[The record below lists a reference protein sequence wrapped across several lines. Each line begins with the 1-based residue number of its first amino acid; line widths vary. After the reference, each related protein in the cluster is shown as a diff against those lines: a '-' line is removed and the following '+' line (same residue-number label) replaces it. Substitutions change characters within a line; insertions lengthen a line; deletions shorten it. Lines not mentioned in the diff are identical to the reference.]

1 MNRRTSLQWL
11 AMPNPHLSTAR
22 KPKPLRLWPLMFL
35 PLLGLVA
42 GAYVGNSPRRLA
54 FLVGDLDRVSAVAL
68 GLLAGSGAMVLSAS
82 IVLAYRVSRRQF
94 TIGSIL
100 VTIAFIAVLMGLARA
115 LLS

>member
-1 MNRRTSLQWL
+1 MSK
-11 AMPNPHLSTAR
+11 PILSSAR
-22 KPKPLRLWPLMFL
+22 KPTPLRLWPLMLL
-35 PLLGLVA
+35 PLIGLAA
-42 GAYVGNSPRRLA
+42 GTYLGNSPRRLA
-54 FLVGDLDRVSAVAL
+54 FLFGDLDPLSSAAL
-68 GLLAGSGAMVLSAS
+68 GLLAGSAAMVVSAS